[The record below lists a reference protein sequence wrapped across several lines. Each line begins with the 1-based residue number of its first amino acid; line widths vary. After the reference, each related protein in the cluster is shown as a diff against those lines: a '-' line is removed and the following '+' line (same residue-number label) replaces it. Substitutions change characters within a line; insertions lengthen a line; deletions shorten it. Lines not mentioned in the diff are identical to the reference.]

1 MLLSY
6 APVLKPSREVAD
18 FRRFIQLVRATAAEA
33 RTTIGLHLDHAGE
46 FRDFREAMDAGFTS
60 VMIDASREPWE
71 VNVARTKEVVNF
83 RVCVPMLVEMCEW
96 LVQRFAQEAVKV

>member
-1 MLLSY
+1 
-6 APVLKPSREVAD
+6 
-18 FRRFIQLVRATAAEA
+18 
-33 RTTIGLHLDHAGE
+33 
-46 FRDFREAMDAGFTS
+46 MDAGFTS